1 MLFYIPPELIDFI
14 DFTTP
19 EWSIKDSANEEQ
31 RKKLE
36 KILNEMKE
44 AEKKMIGIQ
53 SRLFRSENDVY
64 CHIQRITNSRRAEN
78 G

>member
-1 MLFYIPPELIDFI
+1 MEIMLFYIPPELIDFI

-53 SRLFRSENDVY
+53 SRLFRSENDV
-64 CHIQRITNSRRAEN
+64 
-78 G
+78 

>member
-36 KILNEMKE
+36 KLLKEMKE
-44 AEKKMIGIQ
+44 AEKKMIDIQ
-53 SRLFRSENDVY
+53 SWLLCDKK
-64 CHIQRITNSRRAEN
+64 
-78 G
+78 